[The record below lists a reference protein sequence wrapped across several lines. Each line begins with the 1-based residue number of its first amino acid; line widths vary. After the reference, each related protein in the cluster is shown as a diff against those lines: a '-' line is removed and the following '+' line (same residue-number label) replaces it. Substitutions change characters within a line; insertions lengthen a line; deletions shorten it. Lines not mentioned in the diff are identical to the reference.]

1 MIERRARTAASR
13 QRGKTMTLII
23 DNKEVE
29 QVLTMEDTMAAL
41 EQSYLQ
47 LAAQEAVCRPRIDIR
62 IPAIPRPANV

>member
-47 LAAQEAVCRPRIDIR
+47 EAVCRPRIDIR